1 MKQIKIYN
9 DYNSKFLFNSAK
21 IKSLILNVFEEKQ
34 IKLIELSIILTNNIS
49 LSKLKKKY
57 FNVHQFTDV
66 IAFNLS
72 DEKDC
77 IEGEIYISIDD
88 VKENSE
94 KFDQK
99 FDIEFKRVLIH
110 GVLHILGF
118 EDASDK
124 EKKNMR
130 NIENKYLNKID
141 SSAIIKV

>member
-1 MKQIKIYN
+1 VKHIKIYN

-34 IKLIELSIILTNNIS
+34 IKLTELSIILTNNIS

-57 FNVHQFTDV
+57 FDVNQFTDV

-88 VKENSE
+88 VKENAKIYSE
-94 KFDQK
+94 SFEN
-99 FDIEFKRVLIH
+99 EFKRVLIH
-110 GVLHILGF
+110 GSLHLIGF
-118 EDASDK
+118 EDSTEE
-124 EKKNMR
+124 EKQTMR
-130 NIENKYLNKID
+130 NLENIFLNKFKE
-141 SSAIIKV
+141 SIIS

>member
-57 FNVHQFTDV
+57 FNVNQFTDV

-88 VKENSE
+88 VKENAKIYSE
-94 KFDQK
+94 SFEN
-99 FDIEFKRVLIH
+99 EFKRVIIH
-110 GVLHILGF
+110 GGLHLLGF
-118 EDASDK
+118 DDSTEH
-124 EKKNMR
+124 EKQTMKNLE
-130 NIENKYLNKID
+130 NIFLNKFKE
-141 SSAIIKV
+141 SIIN

>member
-88 VKENSE
+88 VKENSKIYSE
-94 KFDQK
+94 SFEN
-99 FDIEFKRVLIH
+99 EFKRVLIH
-110 GVLHILGF
+110 GSLHLVGF
-118 EDASDK
+118 KDSTED
-124 EKKNMR
+124 EKKIMR
-130 NIENKYLNKID
+130 NLENIFLNKFKE
-141 SSAIIKV
+141 SIIN

>member
-57 FNVHQFTDV
+57 FNVNQFTDV

-88 VKENSE
+88 VKENSKIYSE
-94 KFDQK
+94 SFEN
-99 FDIEFKRVLIH
+99 EFKRVLIH
-110 GVLHILGF
+110 GSLHLIGF
-118 EDASDK
+118 NDSTEE
-124 EKKNMR
+124 EKQIMR
-130 NIENKYLNKID
+130 NLENIFLNKFKE
-141 SSAIIKV
+141 SIIS

>member
-88 VKENSE
+88 VKENSKIYSE
-94 KFDQK
+94 SFEN
-99 FDIEFKRVLIH
+99 EFKRVLIH
-110 GVLHILGF
+110 GSLHLVGF
-118 EDASDK
+118 KDSTED
-124 EKKNMR
+124 EKKIMR
-130 NIENKYLNKID
+130 NLENIFLEEEG
-141 SSAIIKV
+141 

>member
-57 FNVHQFTDV
+57 FNVNQFTDV

-88 VKENSE
+88 VKENSKIYSE
-94 KFDQK
+94 SFEN
-99 FDIEFKRVLIH
+99 EFKRVLIH
-110 GVLHILGF
+110 GSLHLVGF
-118 EDASDK
+118 KDSTED
-124 EKKNMR
+124 EKKIMR
-130 NIENKYLNKID
+130 NLENIFLNKFKE
-141 SSAIIKV
+141 SIIN

>member
-9 DYNSKFLFNSAK
+9 DYNSKFLFNSEK

-88 VKENSE
+88 VKENSKIYSE
-94 KFDQK
+94 SFEN
-99 FDIEFKRVLIH
+99 EFKRVLIH
-110 GVLHILGF
+110 GSLHLVGF
-118 EDASDK
+118 KDSTED
-124 EKKNMR
+124 EKKIMR
-130 NIENKYLNKID
+130 NLENIFLNKFKE
-141 SSAIIKV
+141 SIIN

>member
-57 FNVHQFTDV
+57 FNVNQFTDV

-88 VKENSE
+88 VKENSKIYSE
-94 KFDQK
+94 SFEN
-99 FDIEFKRVLIH
+99 EFKRVLIH
-110 GVLHILGF
+110 GSLHLVGF
-118 EDASDK
+118 KDSTED
-124 EKKNMR
+124 EKKIMR
-130 NIENKYLNKID
+130 NLENIFFNKFKE
-141 SSAIIKV
+141 SIIN